1 MTGLRTARGWT
12 RNSLIALSLLTLAS
26 CSDNGN
32 SSRTATSNAVQGNTA
47 QAETAALGYRKIN
60 TANDNDPLNAQIFEL
75 DNGLRVYLTENHEEP
90 RFYAEIAVRA
100 GSKHDPADGTGL
112 AHYLEH
118 LLFKGNQNLGS
129 LDYAAEKPHLDRIV
143 ELYEEHHSQTDP
155 ARRAEIYAHIN
166 SEAQLAS
173 QYSVPNEIDKIYN
186 SMGSTALNAH
196 TWYEETVYKIGLPS
210 NRLRQWAEIESDRFV
225 NPVFRLFHTEL
236 ETVYEEKNRTLD
248 NKDRVIGTAID
259 EMLYKVHPY
268 GQQPTI
274 GTVEHLKNPS
284 LVYIQHYFDS
294 YYVPNNMAIFI
305 SGDINIEE
313 TIGLISEKFSRWEAK
328 PLPEVGPWQEEPL
341 QGAERRTVQYP
352 GEEQVQIAF
361 RTADNGS
368 EDKEAL
374 ILLDMILDN
383 RTAGL
388 INLNL
393 NQQQLVTR
401 AGSSPLF
408 LNDAGSQNLYGIPK
422 QDQTLEE
429 VEQLLLDQLEIV
441 KSGDFEDWIIAA
453 IINDFKKNEKAG
465 LEFNQARVSM
475 MRDSFIQ
482 DTEWDYHVAE
492 LERMSQLTKQDV
504 VDVAHKYFA
513 NDYVA
518 VYRVDAQNELP
529 VVEKPQI
536 DPVNIDSSLQ
546 SDFAAQILAMEH
558 EEIEPTFVEADR
570 DYRVIEFAEG
580 VKLYYAPN
588 PLNDLFSFSVNVE
601 VGTEENEKLSL
612 AAALMDVAG
621 TQSKSNEELQK
632 EWYQMGT
639 DFRFGTNEN
648 SSGIAISGLDEQFEA
663 SLAQAL
669 DLIKNPT
676 ADEQTLE
683 QMKGILLKSR
693 QDQKSSPPAIARALY
708 LYNRYGEESPMLEA
722 LTSEEIQSS
731 TVDELLSL
739 PAELLTYKH
748 TLSYTGSMPLE
759 GLVAALRRHHV
770 LEGELKD
777 TPAYRFRTART
788 IDETEIYVVDQQTAQ
803 AQVRIEFPDG
813 QYSEEDSVLSS
824 IYTNYFGSGM
834 SSVVFQELREA
845 RALAYT
851 ASARYAQGSRLNDQ
865 NIMLGAIGTQTD
877 KTVDALNAFLD
888 LIDNMP
894 ASTERFDSSVES
906 LVNRYRTSK
915 VNFREVIG
923 AVRSW
928 ERLGIEDDP
937 RRARYQQL
945 QTASMDDLLNFQ
957 QEHVKDRPKLISIV
971 GDLSII
977 KQEELEQF
985 GRVKQIRIDDLFV
998 D

>member
-1 MTGLRTARGWT
+1 MTELRTARDWM
-12 RNSLIALSLLTLAS
+12 RSSILALSLLTLVA
-26 CSDNGN
+26 CSDNSGTT
-32 SSRTATSNAVQGNTA
+32 SSTSGDASVQQSAVA
-47 QAETAALGYRKIN
+47 DPGYRRIN
-60 TANDNDPLNAQIFEL
+60 SIGENDPLNAQIFEL

-143 ELYEEHHSQTDP
+143 ELYEEHHGETDP
-155 ARRAEIYAHIN
+155 TRRAEIYAEIN
-166 SEAQLAS
+166 SEAQLAA
-173 QYSVPNEIDKIYN
+173 QYSVPNEISKVYN
-186 SMGSTALNAH
+186 SMGGTALNAH

-225 NPVFRLFHTEL
+225 DPVFRLFHTEL

-248 NKDRVIGTAID
+248 NKDRLIGTAID

-284 LVYIQHYFDS
+284 LVYIQNYFDT
-294 YYVPNNMAIFI
+294 YYVPNNMAIFM
-305 SGDINIEE
+305 SGDIDIDE
-313 TIGLISEKFSRWEAK
+313 TIALISEKFSKWESK
-328 PLPEVGPWQEEPL
+328 PVPEVGPWEEEPL

-361 RTADNGS
+361 RTAGNGS
-368 EDKEAL
+368 ADKEAL

-393 NQQQLVTR
+393 NQQQLVAG

-429 VEQLLLDQLEIV
+429 VEQLLLDQLEII
-441 KSGDFEDWIIAA
+441 KNGDFEDWIISA
-453 IINDFKKNEKAG
+453 IINDFLKNEKAS

-482 DTEWDYHVAE
+482 GTDWDYHVAE
-492 LERMSQLTKQDV
+492 LDRMSQLTKQDV
-504 VDVAHKYFA
+504 VDVANKYFGD
-513 NDYVA
+513 DYVA
-518 VYRVDAQNELP
+518 VYRIDGPNELP
-529 VVEKPQI
+529 AVEKPQI
-536 DPVNIDSSLQ
+536 DPVAIDSSLQ
-546 SDFAAQILAMEH
+546 SEFAAQILAMEYD
-558 EEIEPTFVEADR
+558 EIEPTYVEVDK
-570 DYRVIEFAEG
+570 DYRVVEFADG
-580 VKLYYAPN
+580 VQLYYAPN
-588 PLNDLFSFSVNVE
+588 PLNDLFSFSVNIE
-601 VGTEENEKLSL
+601 VGTEENEKLGL
-612 AAALMDVAG
+612 AGALMDVAG
-621 TQSKSNEELQK
+621 TTTKTNEELQK

-639 DFRFGTNEN
+639 DFRFGAGEN
-648 SSGIAISGLDEQFEA
+648 SSGISISGLDEQFEA
-663 SLAQAL
+663 SVALAM
-669 DLIKNPT
+669 DLIKNPST
-676 ADEQTLE
+676 DEQTLE

-693 QDQKSSPPAIARALY
+693 QDQKSSPPAISRALT

-722 LTSEEIQSS
+722 LTREEIMAS
-731 TVDELLSL
+731 TVEELLAL
-739 PAELLTYKH
+739 PGELLNYKH

-759 GLVAALRRHHV
+759 DVVEVLRRQHPIA
-770 LEGELKD
+770 GELAD
-777 TPAYRFRTART
+777 TPEFRFRTARD
-788 IDETEIYVVDQQTAQ
+788 IDETEVYVVDQQTAQ
-803 AQVRIEFPDG
+803 AQVRIEYPDG
-813 QYSEEDSVLSS
+813 VYNEDDSVMAS

-851 ASARYAQGSRLNDQ
+851 AGARYAQGGRLNDQ
-865 NIMLGAIGTQTD
+865 NIMLGTIGTQTD
-877 KTVDALNAFLD
+877 KTVDALNAFID

-894 ASTERFDSSVES
+894 ESSERFDRSVES
-906 LVNRYRTSK
+906 LINRYRTSK
-915 VNFREVIG
+915 ITFREVIG

-928 ERLGIEDDP
+928 ERLGIEGDP
-937 RRARYQQL
+937 RRDRYQEL
-945 QTASMDDLLNFQ
+945 QTASMDELLRFQ

-977 KQEELEQF
+977 EQEELAQF
-985 GRVKQIRIDDLFV
+985 GTVKQIQIDDLFV
-998 D
+998 E

>member
-1 MTGLRTARGWT
+1 MTELRTARDW
-12 RNSLIALSLLTLAS
+12 ALKSVLAISLLTLVA
-26 CSDNGN
+26 CSDNG
-32 SSRTATSNAVQGNTA
+32 SSTNTASNTPADSNAQQSDN
-47 QAETAALGYRKIN
+47 AELGYRRIN
-60 TANDNDPLNAQIFEL
+60 STNENDPLDAQIYEL

-100 GSKHDPADGTGL
+100 GSKHDPSDGTGL

-129 LDYAAEKPHLDRIV
+129 LDYSLEKPHLDRIV
-143 ELYEEHHSQTDP
+143 ELYEEHHEETDP
-155 ARRAEIYAHIN
+155 SRRAEIYAQIN
-166 SEAQLAS
+166 SEAQLAA
-173 QYSVPNEIDKIYN
+173 QYAVPGELDRLYN
-186 SMGSTALNAH
+186 NMGGTALNAH
-196 TWYEETVYKIGLPS
+196 TWYEETVYKIGLPA
-210 NRLRQWAEIESDRFV
+210 NRLQQWAEVESDRFI

-248 NKDRVIGTAID
+248 NKDRLIGTAID

-284 LVYIQHYFDS
+284 LVYIQNYYDT
-294 YYVPNNMAIFI
+294 YYVPNNMAIFM
-305 SGDINIEE
+305 SGDIDTKE
-313 TIGLISEKFSRWEAK
+313 TIALISDKFAKWESK
-328 PLPEVGPWQEEPL
+328 PVPEVGPWVEEPL

-352 GEEQVQIAF
+352 GEEQVQLAF
-361 RTADNGS
+361 RTAGNGS

-393 NQQQLVTR
+393 NQQQLVAS

-429 VEQLLLDQLEIV
+429 VEQLLLDQLEII
-441 KSGDFEDWIIAA
+441 KAGDFEDWIILA
-453 IINDFKKNEKAG
+453 IINDFKKNEKAS

-482 DTEWDYHVAE
+482 GGEWGYHVAE
-492 LERMSQLTKQDV
+492 LDRMSELTKQDV
-504 VDVAHKYFA
+504 VDVANKYFG

-518 VYRVDAQNELP
+518 VYRVDGQNEIP
-529 VVEKPQI
+529 EVEKPQI
-536 DPVNIDSSLQ
+536 DPVNIDSSQQ
-546 SDFAAQILAMEH
+546 SEFAARILAMEYD
-558 EEIEPTFVEADR
+558 EIEPTFVEADR
-570 DYRVIEFAEG
+570 DYRIIEFADG
-580 VKLYYAPN
+580 VQLYYAPN
-588 PLNDLFSFSVNVE
+588 PLNDLFSFSINVE
-601 VGTEENEKLSL
+601 VGTEENEKLNL

-621 TQSKSNEELQK
+621 TTSRTNEELQK

-639 DFRFGTNEN
+639 DFRFGAGEN

-663 SLAQAL
+663 SLALAM
-669 DLIKNPT
+669 DLIKNPS
-676 ADEQTLE
+676 AEEQTLE

-693 QDQKSSPPAIARALY
+693 DDQKSSPPAISRALT

-722 LTSEEIQSS
+722 LTREEIMAS
-731 TVDELLSL
+731 TVDELLQL
-739 PAELLTYKH
+739 PAELLNYKH
-748 TLSYTGSMPLE
+748 TLSYSGSMPLE
-759 GLVAALRRHHV
+759 DLVEVLRRQHPIA
-770 LEGELKD
+770 GELED
-777 TPAYRFRTART
+777 TPAFRFRTARNL
-788 IDETEIYVVDQQTAQ
+788 DETEIYVVDQQSAQ
-803 AQVRIEFPDG
+803 AQVRIEFADG
-813 QYSEEDSVLSS
+813 QYAEEDSLVSS

-851 ASARYAQGSRLNDQ
+851 AGARYSQGSRLNAE
-865 NIMLGAIGTQTD
+865 NIMLGSIGTQTD
-877 KTVDALNAFLD
+877 KTVDALGAFID
-888 LIDNMP
+888 LIENMP
-894 ASTERFDSSVES
+894 QSSERFDTSVES
-906 LVNRYRTSK
+906 LMNRYRTSK
-915 VNFREVIG
+915 ISFREVIG

-928 ERLGIEDDP
+928 ERLGIDGDP
-937 RRARYQQL
+937 RRDRYQEL
-945 QTASMDDLLNFQ
+945 QTASLDDLLSFH

-977 KQEELEQF
+977 DEEELEQF
-985 GRVKQIRIDDLFV
+985 GTVKEIQIDDLFV

>member
-1 MTGLRTARGWT
+1 MSELPTARDWKRG
-12 RNSLIALSLLTLAS
+12 SLLAISLLTLLA

-32 SSRTATSNAVQGNTA
+32 STNTA
-47 QAETAALGYRKIN
+47 AKPSADSNVQQANAAELGYSRIN
-60 TANDNDPLNAQIFEL
+60 APNESDPLHAQIFEL

-100 GSKHDPADGTGL
+100 GSKHDPIDGTGL

-129 LDYAAEKPHLDRIV
+129 LDYAQEKPHLDRIV
-143 ELYEEHHSQTDP
+143 ELYEEHHGETDS
-155 ARRAEIYAHIN
+155 ARRAEIYAEIN
-166 SEAQLAS
+166 NEAQLAA
-173 QYSVPNEIDKIYN
+173 QYSVPGELDKLYN
-186 SMGSTALNAH
+186 SMGGSALNAH
-196 TWYEETVYKIGLPS
+196 TSFEETVYKIGLPS
-210 NRLRQWAEIESDRFV
+210 NRLRQWAEVESDRFV

-248 NKDRVIGTAID
+248 SAGRIIATAVN
-259 EMLYKVHPY
+259 ETLYKVHPY

-284 LVYIQHYFDS
+284 LVYIQNYFDTN
-294 YYVPNNMAIFI
+294 YVPNNMAIFI
-305 SGDINIEE
+305 SGDIDPLE
-313 TIGLISEKFSRWEAK
+313 TIALISEKFSHWERK
-328 PLPEVGPWQEEPL
+328 TIPEIGPWAEEPL

-352 GEEQVQIAF
+352 GEERVQLAF
-361 RTADNGS
+361 RTAGNGS

-374 ILLDMILDN
+374 ILVDMILDN

-393 NQQQLVTR
+393 NQQQLVSG

-422 QDQTLEE
+422 QDQTLAE
-429 VEQLLLDQLEIV
+429 VEQLLLDQLEII
-441 KSGDFEDWIIAA
+441 KAGEFEEWIIPA
-453 IINDFKKNEKAG
+453 IINDFKKSEKAG

-482 DTEWDYHVAE
+482 GSEWEYHVAE
-492 LERMSQLTKQDV
+492 LDRMSLLTKDDV
-504 VDVAHKYFA
+504 VEVANKYFG

-518 VYRVDAQNELP
+518 VYRIDAQNEIP
-529 VVEKPQI
+529 AVEKPQI
-536 DPVNIDSSLQ
+536 DPVNIDSSLE
-546 SDFAAQILAMEH
+546 SAFAARILAMEY
-558 EEIEPTFVEADR
+558 EEIEPTYVEVDR
-570 DYRVIEFAEG
+570 DYRVIEFADG
-580 VKLYYAPN
+580 VQLYYAPN
-588 PLNDLFSFSVNVE
+588 PLNDLFSFSINIE
-601 VGTEENEKLSL
+601 VGTETSEKLGL

-621 TQSKSNEELQK
+621 TSSRTNEELQK
-632 EWYQMGT
+632 QWYQMGT
-639 DFRFGTNEN
+639 DFRFGAGGN
-648 SSGIAISGLDEQFEA
+648 SSGISISGLDEEFEN
-663 SLAQAL
+663 SLALAME
-669 DLIKNPT
+669 LIKNPS

-693 QDQKSSPPAIARALY
+693 EDRKSSPPAISRALT

-722 LTSEEIQSS
+722 LTSEEIMAS
-731 TVDELLSL
+731 TVDELLAL
-739 PAELLTYKH
+739 PAQLLNFKH

-759 GLVAALRRHHV
+759 DLVEVLRRQHP
-770 LEGELKD
+770 LAGELAD
-777 TPAYRFRTART
+777 TPDYRFRTARKL
-788 IDETEIYVVDQQTAQ
+788 DETEIYVVDQQTAQ

-813 QYSEEDSVLSS
+813 VYDRDNSLVSS
-824 IYTNYFGSGM
+824 IYSNYFGSGM

-851 ASARYAQGSRLNDQ
+851 AGARYAQGGRLNDQ
-865 NIMLGAIGTQTD
+865 NIMLGTIGTQTD
-877 KTVDALNAFLD
+877 KTVDALGAFID

-894 ASTERFDSSVES
+894 VSNERFETSVES
-906 LVNRYRTSK
+906 LMNRYRTSK
-915 VNFREVIG
+915 ISFRGVIG
-923 AVRSW
+923 AVRGW

-937 RRARYQQL
+937 RRESYQQL
-945 QTASMDDLLNFQ
+945 QTVSMDDLLSFQ

-971 GDLSII
+971 GDLSILDE
-977 KQEELEQF
+977 EELEQF
-985 GRVKQIRIDDLFV
+985 GTVKEIQVDDLFV

>member
-1 MTGLRTARGWT
+1 MIELRTARDWT
-12 RNSLIALSLLTLAS
+12 RNSLFAISVLALVS
-26 CSDNGN
+26 CSDNGSSSSPATGTSADSN
-32 SSRTATSNAVQGNTA
+32 SRQ
-47 QAETAALGYRKIN
+47 TAAAALAYRRIH
-60 TANDNDPLNAQIFEL
+60 TANDSDPLNAQIFEL

-143 ELYEEHHSQTDP
+143 ELYEEHHDETDP
-155 ARRAEIYAHIN
+155 ARRAEIYAEIN
-166 SEAQLAS
+166 SEAQLAAK
-173 QYSVPNEIDKIYN
+173 YSVPNEIDKVYN
-186 SMGSTALNAH
+186 NMGGSALNAH
-196 TWYEETVYKIGLPS
+196 TWYEETVYKVGLPS
-210 NRLRQWAEIESDRFV
+210 NRLHQWAEIESDRFV

-284 LVYIQHYFDS
+284 LVYIQNYFDT

-305 SGDINIEE
+305 SGDIDIEE
-313 TIGLISEKFSRWEAK
+313 AITVISEKFSRWEAK
-328 PLPEVGPWQEEPL
+328 PIPEVGPWQEQPL
-341 QGAERRTVQYP
+341 RGAERRTVQYP

-361 RTADNGS
+361 RTAGNNS

-393 NQQQLVTR
+393 NQQQLVSE

-422 QDQTLEE
+422 QDQTLAE
-429 VEQLLLDQLEIV
+429 VEQLLLEQLEII
-441 KSGDFEDWIIAA
+441 KTGEFEDWIIAA
-453 IINDFKKNEKAG
+453 IINDFKKNEKAS

-482 DTEWDYHVAE
+482 GSDWDYHVAE
-492 LERMSQLTKQDV
+492 LDRMSQLTKQDV
-504 VDVAHKYFA
+504 VDVANKYFG

-518 VYRVDAQNELP
+518 VYRIDAQNEIP
-529 VVEKPQI
+529 TVEKPQI

-546 SDFAAQILAMEH
+546 SAFAAKILAMEY
-558 EEIEPTFVEADR
+558 EEIEPTFVEADK
-570 DYRVIEFAEG
+570 DYRVIEFADG
-580 VKLYYAPN
+580 VELYYAPN
-588 PLNDLFSFSVNVE
+588 PLNDLFSFSVNIE

-612 AAALMDVAG
+612 AGALMDVAG
-621 TQSKSNEELQK
+621 TSSKSNEELQK

-639 DFRFGTNEN
+639 NFRFGAGEN

-663 SLAQAL
+663 SLALAL
-669 DLIKNPT
+669 DLIKNPR

-722 LTSEEIQSS
+722 LTSEEIQAS
-731 TVDELLSL
+731 TVEELLSL
-739 PAELLTYKH
+739 PAELLDYKH

-759 GLVAALRRHHV
+759 DLVATLRRHHV
-770 LEGELKD
+770 VNAELKD
-777 TPAYRFRTART
+777 TPAYRFRTARN

-813 QYSEEDSVLSS
+813 QYTEDDSVLSS

-894 ASTERFDSSVES
+894 ASSERFDSSVES
-906 LVNRYRTSK
+906 LINRYRTSK

-923 AVRSW
+923 AVRGW
-928 ERLGIEDDP
+928 ERLGIESDP
-937 RRARYQQL
+937 RRERYQQL
-945 QTASMDDLLNFQ
+945 QTASMDDLLGFQ
-957 QEHVKDRPKLISIV
+957 QQHVKDRPKLISIV

-977 KQEELEQF
+977 EQEELEQF
-985 GRVKQIRIDDLFV
+985 GTVKQIQIDDLFV